1 MQKTT
6 ISTESCDE
14 HSVVDRVLAYRIP
27 HYWKTIGLVGGVSIF
42 IFLLFYKFY
51 GSNTLL
57 VKDVC
62 RTLVLFF
69 LLLASLSREKVE
81 DEYVRHVRSQSYVAA
96 FTCALVY
103 SISIPLI
110 AIILDVLITK
120 ITGDG
125 SPSFY
130 DISGFEVM
138 FTLIGFQL
146 LFFEA
151 LKLFGRAE

>member
-1 MQKTT
+1 MDNT
-6 ISTESCDE
+6 SLSADPCDE
-14 HSVVDRVLAYRIP
+14 HSRLEKILAYRIP
-27 HYWKTIGLVGGVSIF
+27 HYWKAIGLIGGISIF
-42 IFLLFYKFY
+42 VFLLFYKFY

-62 RTLVLFF
+62 RSLILFF
-69 LLLASLSREKVE
+69 LLLASLSRDKVE
-81 DEYVRHVRSQSYVAA
+81 DEYVRHVRAQSYVAA

-110 AIILDVLITK
+110 AIILDILITQ

-138 FTLIGFQL
+138 FSLIGFQL

-151 LKLFGRAE
+151 LKRFGRAE